1 MSTKS
6 DPAVRFQAVDLS
18 GGNVTFS
25 PPCRAVIVNT
35 GGVITGIAAD
45 MTAAAATKAL
55 PAGIIPISFKQINQ
69 TGTTAADIT
78 AVW

>member
-1 MSTKS
+1 MST
-6 DPAVRFQAVDLS
+6 
-18 GGNVTFS
+18 GG
-25 PPCRAVIVNT
+25 I
-35 GGVITGIAAD
+35 ITGIAAD